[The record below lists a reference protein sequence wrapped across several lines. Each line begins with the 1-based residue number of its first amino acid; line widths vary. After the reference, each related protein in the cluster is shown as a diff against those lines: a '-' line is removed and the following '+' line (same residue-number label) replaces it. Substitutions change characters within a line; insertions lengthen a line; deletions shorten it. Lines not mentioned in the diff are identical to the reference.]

1 MCSQT
6 FVLIGKIRM
15 RRRAVR
21 IATIH
26 LCPPRVP
33 WRDRNL
39 QEVGVWPGTIR
50 DWLGSVRAYEYARR
64 SQIGLLRLIASGG
77 VEPMI
82 LTGDLNTTSHS
93 LDMAQL
99 LGTMKSAF
107 DERGFGFTIA
117 SGPYKVRV
125 DHVLYTEGLR
135 ARSAA
140 VPDVRVSNHKPLE
153 TVLEFFP

>member
-1 MCSQT
+1 M
-6 FVLIGKIRM
+6 
-15 RRRAVR
+15 
-21 IATIH
+21 
-26 LCPPRVP
+26 
-33 WRDRNL
+33 
-39 QEVGVWPGTIR
+39 WPGTIR
-50 DWLGSVRAYEYARR
+50 DWLGSARAYEYARR
-64 SQIGLLRLIASGG
+64 SQIGLLRLSASGG

-82 LTGDLNTTSHS
+82 LTGDLNTTSNS

-107 DERGFGFTIA
+107 DERGFGFGFTIA

-153 TVLEFFP
+153 TVLEFFPRSRGSE